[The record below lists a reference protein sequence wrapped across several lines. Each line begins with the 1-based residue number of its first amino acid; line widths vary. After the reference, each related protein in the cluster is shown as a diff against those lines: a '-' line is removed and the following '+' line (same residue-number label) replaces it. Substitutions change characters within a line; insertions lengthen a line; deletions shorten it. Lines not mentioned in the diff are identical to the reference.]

1 MWDVEV
7 LILYKNFFTLKIVV
21 ALAGLLLG
29 EKGELVFT
37 VLGVLL
43 CCETVKVLLRIALDI
58 LRGRPEK
65 KN

>member
-1 MWDVEV
+1 M
-7 LILYKNFFTLKIVV
+7 
-21 ALAGLLLG
+21 
-29 EKGELVFT
+29 LVFT

-65 KN
+65 KRINAIYHIDNLIRALLDSLIYPFT